1 MLKLMTFTGE
11 VANDKWAPL
20 AWEVPMSNQD
30 VPLLWYKYTLT
41 YSKTDVWTLVSVN
54 SEDQLRQ
61 RVGKQMICLT

>member
-1 MLKLMTFTGE
+1 MLNSMTFTGE

-30 VPLLWYKYTLT
+30 VPTLWYKYTLT

-54 SEDQLRQ
+54 AMDQTRQ
-61 RVGKQMICLT
+61 KVAWYVLH